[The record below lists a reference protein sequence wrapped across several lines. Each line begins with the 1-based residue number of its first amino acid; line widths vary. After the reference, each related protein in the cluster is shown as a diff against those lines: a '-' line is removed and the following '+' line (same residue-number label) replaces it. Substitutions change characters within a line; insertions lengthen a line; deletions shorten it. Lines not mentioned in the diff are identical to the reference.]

1 MAGAEFGA
9 VDGAR
14 GGAHRALL
22 DVLAGLI
29 RAGGVVPCMGGPGW
43 TRGAAAEQNAAALAC
58 GRCPALAECWQYQ
71 HEYPESAGAHAG
83 LTDSERKAKQ

>member
-1 MAGAEFGA
+1 
-9 VDGAR
+9 
-14 GGAHRALL
+14 
-22 DVLAGLI
+22 
-29 RAGGVVPCMGGPGW
+29 MGGPGW